1 MEIVSQHSHIELKLT
16 INVDIAL
23 IALIFILCKLLVI
36 QCIYLMWYICI
47 VNYEIFVNLIICSN

>member
-36 QCIYLMWYICI
+36 QCIYLM
-47 VNYEIFVNLIICSN
+47 

>member
-16 INVDIAL
+16 FNVDIAL

-36 QCIYLMWYICI
+36 QCIYLM
-47 VNYEIFVNLIICSN
+47 